1 MTLETAMGALAVVVT
16 IAWAAWMGWLAWTGR
31 LLMRPEESGSELQRA
46 ATVVAPGAACGLV
59 VLAGGLALARATESF
74 IVLVAAVLLGV
85 VCPALGF
92 IAMLTGR
99 PGWLVPPPL
108 RRWIGTLRQRRRSER
123 P

>member
-1 MTLETAMGALAVVVT
+1 MTLETAMGALAVIVT

-46 ATVVAPGAACGLV
+46 ATVVVPGAACGIV
-59 VLAGGLALARATESF
+59 ILAGGLALSRATESF
-74 IVLVAAVLLGV
+74 VVLVATVLLSLSWL
-85 VCPALGF
+85 AIGF

-108 RRWIGTLRQRRRSER
+108 RPWIGTLRQYRTSRR